1 MQRNNFQFLPQPAT
15 WFLRSTDSIDTF
27 VVVVKEAGLVG
38 ADDDEEDDEGYDI
51 DDWFDDPVEANE
63 DCCANDGHHCRIVEV
78 L

>member
-51 DDWFDDPVEANE
+51 DD
-63 DCCANDGHHCRIVEV
+63 
-78 L
+78 